1 MDKQV
6 PKTQDEILSG
16 GSSPE
21 ALFGALQHAQA
32 ALENCK
38 KEVGER
44 TADVERRSIA
54 ATVRQL
60 LPVYDA
66 LAAAHG
72 HAEGVPAGFKKGIE
86 AIQSSFEHSLRVFG
100 CVRIETKDK
109 LYDPKFHEVA
119 ESVSQPDVLPWSI
132 IEEVASGWMWKDS
145 HEVIRPAK
153 VKIVKQ

>member
-1 MDKQV
+1 MDKQASE
-6 PKTQDEILSG
+6 TQDEMLSA

-38 KEVGER
+38 KEAGER
-44 TADVERRSIA
+44 MVDVERRSIA
-54 ATVRQL
+54 ATMRQL

-66 LAAAHG
+66 LTAARG
-72 HAEGVPAGFKKGIE
+72 HTEGVSVGFQKGIE
-86 AIQSSFEHSLRVFG
+86 GIQSSFEHSLRALG

-119 ESVSQPDVLPWSI
+119 EAVSQQDLPPWSI
-132 IEEVASGWMWKDS
+132 IEEVASGWIWKDS

-153 VKIVKQ
+153 VRIAKQ